1 MIEKI
6 KYYQEDNLRMSNEV
20 VTLSNKL
27 ENTKQQLK
35 QFEDNKA
42 KLMYQMQNLNNIISE
57 NNIIDSPFGTSTQK
71 NEYKPETD
79 EKTSDDKKQIVQNKL
94 ENLKQRIRSAENLN
108 APLIKKENKNG
119 AGFGFKISTEIIAA
133 LVVGVGIGLIV
144 DKYLGTKPFGL
155 IIFFIFG
162 AIAGFLNVYRV
173 MRRIEKQ

>member
-1 MIEKI
+1 MV
-6 KYYQEDNLRMSNEV
+6 D
-20 VTLSNKL
+20 
-27 ENTKQQLK
+27 
-35 QFEDNKA
+35 
-42 KLMYQMQNLNNIISE
+42 
-57 NNIIDSPFGTSTQK
+57 
-71 NEYKPETD
+71 
-79 EKTSDDKKQIVQNKL
+79 DDKLQKLKERIDTAETTNSSPPKQK
-94 ENLKQRIRSAENLN
+94 KQS
-108 APLIKKENKNG
+108 G